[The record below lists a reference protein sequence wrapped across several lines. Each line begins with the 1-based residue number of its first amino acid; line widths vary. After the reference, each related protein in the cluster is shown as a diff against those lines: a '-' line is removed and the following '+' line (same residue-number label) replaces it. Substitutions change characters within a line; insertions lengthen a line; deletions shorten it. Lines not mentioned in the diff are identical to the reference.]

1 MGEQGEHFPCFPG
14 LVITV
19 CLNIIVLGMNW
30 SQSWCVR
37 CPVVAG
43 DFGPVLWKVKQ
54 NISSKKKAKRSHN
67 LFWGLQLSTQA
78 KK

>member
-1 MGEQGEHFPCFPG
+1 MGKQGKCFPCFPG

-30 SQSWCVR
+30 SRSLWMW

-43 DFGPVLWKVKQ
+43 DYGPVFVEVKAEYF
-54 NISSKKKAKRSHN
+54 K
-67 LFWGLQLSTQA
+67 
-78 KK
+78 